1 MPTSSTSLDPKSAP
15 LFTLF
20 ETKFGACGIAWRAD
34 AITRVQFAEASA
46 AATEAKLLASGA
58 RRLRKGAPPPFV
70 AQAVQRLRRHLAGNL
85 QDFSAL
91 PLALADL
98 PPARQRI
105 YTAARSIAPGET
117 VTYQELARRAGSPGA
132 ARAAG
137 AAMAVN
143 PFILVVP
150 CHRVLAANGDLHG
163 FSAPG
168 GIVTKRRLLA
178 LEGVRTSIPRKPV
191 PRRRADGLE
200 FDWSAALAHLR
211 RADPI
216 LGRLIARFGKTGK
229 QRMEIRTMH
238 DPFESLMRAIV
249 YQQLSG
255 KAAATI
261 LGRVLAL
268 REGAEFPSPA
278 ELLETPEVALRGA
291 GLSASKTKALRDLAQ
306 KTLDGVVPRTGQ
318 LHRLRDEEIIER
330 LTSVWG
336 VGQWSVEMM
345 LMFRLG
351 RADVLP
357 VDDLGVRKGFALTYG
372 HKEGVTAAQVT
383 AHGERWRPYRSVA
396 SWFMWR
402 AVDLDQAA
410 RAARPGKAKAV

>member
-1 MPTSSTSLDPKSAP
+1 MPAKSSGKLAP
-15 LFTLF
+15 ALFTLF
-20 ETKFGACGIAWRAD
+20 ETKFGACGIAWRDD
-34 AITRVQFAEASA
+34 AITRIQFAEATA
-46 AATEAKLLASGA
+46 AETGAKLIAGGA
-58 RRLRKGAPPPFV
+58 RPLRKGSPPPFV
-70 AQAVQRLRRHLAGNL
+70 REAVQRLRRHLAGNV
-85 QDFSAL
+85 QDLSAL
-91 PLALADL
+91 PLAMDHL
-98 PPARQRI
+98 PPARQRL
-105 YTAARSIAPGET
+105 YQAARGIAAGKT
-117 VTYQELARRAGSPGA
+117 ATYQQLAQLAGLPGA
-132 ARAAG
+132 SRAAG

-143 PFILVVP
+143 PFILIVP

-168 GIVTKRRLLA
+168 GVITKRRLLA
-178 LEGVRTSIPRKPV
+178 LEGVATSIPRRPV
-191 PRRRADGLE
+191 PRRRPDGLE
-200 FDWSAALAHLR
+200 FDWKVAQAHLR
-211 RADPI
+211 KVDPV
-216 LGRLIARFGKTGK
+216 LGKLMVRVGK

-268 REGAEFPSPA
+268 REGAAFPSPA
-278 ELLETPEVALRGA
+278 QLLATPEAALRGA

-306 KTLDGVVPRTGQ
+306 KAIDGVVPTLAQ

-372 HKEGVTAAQVT
+372 RGDMVGAAELT

-396 SWFMWR
+396 SWYMWR
-402 AVDLDQAA
+402 AVDLRNATKPA
-410 RAARPGKAKAV
+410 RK

>member
-1 MPTSSTSLDPKSAP
+1 MPSPARAAP

-20 ETKFGACGIAWRAD
+20 ETRFGSCGIAWRDD
-34 AITRVQFAEASA
+34 AITRIQFAEASA
-46 AATEAKLLASGA
+46 AETEQKLIAAGA
-58 RRLRKGAPPPFV
+58 RRLRRGLPPPFV
-70 AQAVQRLRRHLAGNL
+70 RQAVQQLRRHLSGSL
-85 QDFSAL
+85 QDLSQL
-91 PLALADL
+91 PLAMDQL
-98 PPARQRI
+98 PPARQRL
-105 YTAARSIAPGET
+105 YQAARSIPAGQT
-117 VTYQELARRAGSPGA
+117 ATYQELAKRAGLPGA

-143 PFILVVP
+143 PFIVVVP

-168 GIVTKRRLLA
+168 GVVTKRRLLA
-178 LEGVRTSIPRKPV
+178 LEGVATSIPRRPV
-191 PRRRADGLE
+191 PRRRPDGLE
-200 FDWSAALAHLR
+200 FDWADALAHLR
-211 RADPI
+211 RVDPV
-216 LGRLIARFGKTGK
+216 LGKLIARVGK

-261 LGRVLAL
+261 LGRVVAL
-268 REGAEFPSPA
+268 RADGAFPTPA
-278 ELLETPEVALRGA
+278 QLLATPEAALRGA

-306 KTLDGVVPRTGQ
+306 KALDGVVPTLAQ

-357 VDDLGVRKGFALTYG
+357 IDDLGVRKGFALTYTHG
-372 HKEGVTAAQVT
+372 ESISPAVLT

-396 SWFMWR
+396 SWYMWR
-402 AVDLDQAA
+402 AVDLHNAA
-410 RAARPGKAKAV
+410 KVAAPKSETKPKPR